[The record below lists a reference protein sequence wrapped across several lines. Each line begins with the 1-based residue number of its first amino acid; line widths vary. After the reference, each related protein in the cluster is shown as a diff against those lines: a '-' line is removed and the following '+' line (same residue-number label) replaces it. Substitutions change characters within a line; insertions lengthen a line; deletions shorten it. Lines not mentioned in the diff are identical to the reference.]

1 VIENKDIITYNNC
14 VMKNIK
20 DYRLIFMGTPH
31 IAAEVFEALI
41 KAGYNFVGLIAQED
55 KPVGRKG
62 ILEAV
67 PTKVIALKYN
77 IPVFQPHKVR
87 LDYEFA
93 RELKPDLI
101 LTMAY
106 GQIVPQG
113 LLDIPLF
120 GCLNLHGSILPKYRG
135 AAPIQRAIIDGETKT
150 GITLMQM
157 VDKMDAGKMYAIEEV
172 EITGSDN
179 YTSLCEKMAQAA
191 IKVSLDNL
199 PKYLAKKLP
208 GVDQDESLVTI
219 ANKIKAENEK
229 LDLTIGCFQFINYV
243 RGLSDEPGA
252 YLLLNEN
259 KFKILAAHKISD
271 EVGEVGKL
279 NVAKNLTLQL
289 VDGKVALDMVQLE
302 GKKRMDGKSFAN
314 GNKQFDGLILK

>member
-1 VIENKDIITYNNC
+1 
-14 VMKNIK
+14 
-20 DYRLIFMGTPH
+20 MGTPH